1 MVARPRASLNFYTL
15 TVVRPLTMGDEM
27 DTSRKR
33 HQSAK
38 MRSHQHWARE
48 FEALGRIVKLIPAQ
62 HVKPFTRGNK
72 TDANDAIAII
82 EASTR
87 PNLRFVPIK
96 TTHQQDIQSLHRI
109 RERLVG
115 NRTGLT
121 NQTRGL
127 LSEYGIVAKK
137 ERKAF
142 YSRYRHA

>member
-1 MVARPRASLNFYTL
+1 MNNSTVIGIDLAKSVFQVSVMTDGKLASNKQIRRSKLRSLIANFPSSTIA
-15 TVVRPLTMGDEM
+15 M
-27 DTSRKR
+27 
-33 HQSAK
+33 
-38 MRSHQHWARE
+38 
-48 FEALGRIVKLIPAQ
+48 EACYSIPAQ

-127 LSEYGIVAKK
+127 LGKTT
-137 ERKAF
+137 RL
-142 YSRYRHA
+142 YRPK